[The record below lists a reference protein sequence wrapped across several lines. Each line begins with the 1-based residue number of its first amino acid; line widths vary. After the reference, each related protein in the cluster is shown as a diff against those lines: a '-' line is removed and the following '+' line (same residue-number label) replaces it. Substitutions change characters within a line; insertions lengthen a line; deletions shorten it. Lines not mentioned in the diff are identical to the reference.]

1 VFVYE
6 TWWGIAYG
14 DVWIWKCLLLN
25 LGICINSSTDK
36 AIELNGSLFRYS
48 VDESF

>member
-14 DVWIWKCLLLN
+14 DVWVWECLLLN
-25 LGICINSSTDK
+25 LGVYINSSTDK
-36 AIELNGSLFRYS
+36 GVGIDGSLFGYS
-48 VDESF
+48 VDESI